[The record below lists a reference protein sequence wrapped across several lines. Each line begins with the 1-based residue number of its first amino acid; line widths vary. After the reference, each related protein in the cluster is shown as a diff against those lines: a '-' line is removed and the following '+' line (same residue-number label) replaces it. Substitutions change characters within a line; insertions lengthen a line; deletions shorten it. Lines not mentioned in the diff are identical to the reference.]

1 METPKTEAFCQK
13 IPNKDHPTILCQ
25 VTFSVVIGDILPCSL
40 WKLPSF
46 NSFQGLWF
54 DQKIWVGL
62 MSSLLRQHTVVM
74 PEILQ
79 FMRNSSMF
87 IPLFFHTCKISAPVI
102 GYTIKRMISWIHC
115 IITCIFTRH
124 QLNTRHQSHHQP
136 PPIPGQEIPKGFHQ
150 IMTERYQT
158 PADQI

>member
-1 METPKTEAFCQK
+1 METPKTEAFGQK

-46 NSFQGLWF
+46 NSFQGLWS

-124 QLNTRHQSHHQP
+124 QLNTAASKSSPTSSSYQARKP
-136 PPIPGQEIPKGFHQ
+136 LKGSIKF
-150 IMTERYQT
+150 MS
-158 PADQI
+158 